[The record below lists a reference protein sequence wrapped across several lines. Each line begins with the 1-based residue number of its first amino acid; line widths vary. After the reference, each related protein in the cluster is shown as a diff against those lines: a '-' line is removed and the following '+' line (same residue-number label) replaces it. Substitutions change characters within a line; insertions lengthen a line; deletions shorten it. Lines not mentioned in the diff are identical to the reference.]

1 MKIIIKETRT
11 LPVPQEMV
19 DKITDIYRS
28 AYIKLVVD
36 FVEKQLAD
44 DSQSR
49 LFPKYN
55 KLLEE
60 INKIYSKEI
69 SNIGKVG
76 FTSDLDVGNVIE
88 NGELI
93 ESIPVEQFIKAL
105 VAWPGLDTY
114 LGDKIK
120 PKQFKT
126 RLNRYF
132 QNKGTTDIQFNIEF
146 GTRGTTKKKD
156 YAGLYE
162 SDIDAVTVVFNSS
175 FFVPVDTGEQD
186 RLGNPITIP
195 AGLNVSSRKI
205 SSILENIDVELED
218 TRTSVRHEIQHLFQ
232 NTMSSVLGSGQWEFG
247 VPPRDVLSGTS
258 SGDEELPHHMQP
270 IEMQTDIQD
279 EVDKFLSYVDKF
291 KQSNADKSAMFPKA
305 IKILIKLFADS
316 KLTDEEK
323 MFAKTNKLNS
333 YVMPSELLR
342 TIKSSSGGQELY
354 KYALKIL
361 YTSVSEQLQE
371 NVIMNKI
378 KIVLKENKVLSESLT
393 KEEIRKL
400 VRDELEK
407 LLNNKEIKK
416 EIGEISKNLLK
427 KLYRELSVNSTYV
440 VDRIDI

>member
-1 MKIIIKETRT
+1 
-11 LPVPQEMV
+11 
-19 DKITDIYRS
+19 
-28 AYIKLVVD
+28 
-36 FVEKQLAD
+36 
-44 DSQSR
+44 
-49 LFPKYN
+49 
-55 KLLEE
+55 
-60 INKIYSKEI
+60 
-69 SNIGKVG
+69 
-76 FTSDLDVGNVIE
+76 
-88 NGELI
+88 
-93 ESIPVEQFIKAL
+93 
-105 VAWPGLDTY
+105 
-114 LGDKIK
+114 
-120 PKQFKT
+120 
-126 RLNRYF
+126 
-132 QNKGTTDIQFNIEF
+132 
-146 GTRGTTKKKD
+146 
-156 YAGLYE
+156 
-162 SDIDAVTVVFNSS
+162 
-175 FFVPVDTGEQD
+175 
-186 RLGNPITIP
+186 
-195 AGLNVSSRKI
+195 
-205 SSILENIDVELED
+205 
-218 TRTSVRHEIQHLFQ
+218 
-232 NTMSSVLGSGQWEFG
+232 
-247 VPPRDVLSGTS
+247 
-258 SGDEELPHHMQP
+258 
-270 IEMQTDIQD
+270 
-279 EVDKFLSYVDKF
+279 
-291 KQSNADKSAMFPKA
+291 MFPKA